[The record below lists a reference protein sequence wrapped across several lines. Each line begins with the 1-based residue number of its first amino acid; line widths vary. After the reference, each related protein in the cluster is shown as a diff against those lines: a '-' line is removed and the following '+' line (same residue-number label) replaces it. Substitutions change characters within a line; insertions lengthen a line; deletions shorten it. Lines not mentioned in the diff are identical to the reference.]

1 MEKIN
6 MKTAEEVINYM
17 KNVFDKEAS
26 LKIKKQIIV
35 TINVAGPGG
44 GTWQL
49 ILNKGECKFQPGNEI
64 SPIDATTNYRDVESF
79 YKLTTGEM
87 SGVRGYAS
95 GAIKVDGPAK
105 ILVSV
110 GKVFLKNKAKKK
122 KIRLR
127 KK

>member
-1 MEKIN
+1 
-6 MKTAEEVINYM
+6 MKTAQDVINYM
-17 KNVFDKEAS
+17 KSVFDEEAS
-26 LKIKKQIIV
+26 HKIKKEIIV

-49 ILNKGECKFQPGNEI
+49 ILNKGECKFQAGNEI
-64 SPIDATTNYRDVESF
+64 SPVDATTDYRDVESF

-95 GAIKVDGPAK
+95 GAIKVDGPAS

-110 GKVFLKNKAKKK
+110 GKVFLKNKARKRKI
-122 KIRLR
+122 KIR

>member
-1 MEKIN
+1 
-6 MKTAEEVINYM
+6 MKTAQEVIDYM
-17 KNVFDKEAS
+17 ESVFDREAS
-26 LKIKKQIIV
+26 LKIKKQIVV

-49 ILNKGECKFQPGNEI
+49 ILNRGECKFQPGNEI

-87 SGVRGYAS
+87 SGIRGYAS

-105 ILVSV
+105 TLVSI
-110 GKVFLKNKAKKK
+110 GKVFINKKSKKK
-122 KIRLR
+122 KKW